1 MRRHP
6 LDFPLRGFRV
16 LVAMWLI
23 VAPFLLGFADETFVQ
38 RQDTVAGLLL
48 LASALLGLLVP
59 GTRVMFL
66 VVGAWLMLS
75 PSYSYEYAAGSLP
88 FWHDR
93 IVGLL
98 CLFIGALPLRETLEV
113 TEAPQPAVART
124 GEERARTWSGWSY
137 LHRRP
142 VTFEDVRP

>member
-6 LDFPLRGFRV
+6 LDYPLRGFRV

-23 VAPFLLGFADETFVQ
+23 VAPFLLGFADNTFVQ
-38 RQDTVAGLLL
+38 RQDAVAGLLL
-48 LASALLGLLVP
+48 LVSALVGLLVP

-66 VVGAWLMLS
+66 VVGAWLMMS
-75 PSYSYEYAAGSLP
+75 PSFSYAYAAGSLP

-98 CLFIGALPLRETLEV
+98 CLFVGVLPLRETMDV
-113 TEAPQPAVART
+113 TGSRREPARVPADGRGRRWT
-124 GEERARTWSGWSY
+124 GWSY
-137 LHRRP
+137 VHRRP
-142 VTFEDVRP
+142 VTFEDVR